1 MQHTSLRIDGRVFHL
16 RSNQEIEALKG
27 VILEAAKG
35 AVRFLDFAVAR
46 GTVSVLVTSRTTIEF
61 VESEVAT
68 DDLPEQ
74 PPAIAGTDT
83 DPFSLL

>member
-1 MQHTSLRIDGRVFHL
+1 MLHTELRIDGRIFRL
-16 RSNQEIEALKG
+16 RADQEVDALKG
-27 VILEAAKG
+27 VILEAARG

-61 VESEVAT
+61 VVPELAADEWS
-68 DDLPEQ
+68 EQ
-74 PPAIAGTDT
+74 PPVITGTDT